1 MVTDDFAEA
10 VYQRFLHNI
19 ASPGWKTNRE
29 VYIPQRRYVP
39 SQGSSIQE
47 SGDSEVICFSGAAGS
62 FISAMDALDE
72 RLDGL
77 VRGEETVFHGC
88 SSAVSLRIEWPG
100 YKPWTD
106 QIRTLDWR
114 EPPNK
119 ITRSKLLTEIAK
131 RLEKFL
137 QRCHST
143 PVSPDAQVW
152 RAGVQ
157 GGIQLDNIAVVAL
170 ERVALGSWQPH
181 LMYRPSPSSD

>member
-1 MVTDDFAEA
+1 M
-10 VYQRFLHNI
+10 
-19 ASPGWKTNRE
+19 
-29 VYIPQRRYVP
+29 YIPQRRYIP
-39 SQGSSIQE
+39 SQGSAIQG
-47 SGDSEVICFSGAAGS
+47 SGDSELIFFNKEDGS
-62 FISAMDALDE
+62 FISATDALEE
-72 RLDGL
+72 RFDGL
-77 VRGEETVFHGC
+77 VGGDETVLHNC
-88 SSAVSLRIEWPG
+88 SSTVSLRIEWPG

-119 ITRSKLLTEIAK
+119 ITRCKLATESAK

-143 PVSPDAQVW
+143 PVDPDAIMW

-157 GGIQLDNIAVVAL
+157 GGIQLQNIVVVAL

-181 LMYRPSPSSD
+181 LMYRPSPFSA